1 MDGVTILS
9 VGEYVESIGG
19 AWSITSVL
27 LLIFGFLLLF
37 LGVAVFSESK
47 TPSVFMVGILTLFM
61 SGFITIAAAQ
71 KYKSNG
77 PTINIP
83 RYKVTVSDSV
93 SYNKFVEKYNVL
105 EVEDKIYTVID
116 KVEYETAKAE
126 LEGS

>member
-27 LLIFGFLLLF
+27 LLIFGFLRLF

>member
-9 VGEYVESIGG
+9 VGEYIETFGG
-19 AWSITSVL
+19 AWSIGSVL
-27 LLIFGFLLLF
+27 LLIFGFLLFL
-37 LGVAVFSESK
+37 LGVTVFAESK
-47 TPSVFMVGILTLFM
+47 TPSVFMVGILALFT

-77 PTINIP
+77 PTINIS

-93 SYNKFVEKYNVL
+93 PYNKFVEKYNVL

-116 KVEYETAKAE
+116 KVEYETAKTE
-126 LEGS
+126 IKGD